1 MKFINKPLNSYDLMN
16 WCRYLGIY
24 ITGIYSR
31 DEHMPKKHSPCIINL
46 DDLKGPGT
54 HWTCCDQGDDKQT
67 LWYFD
72 SFGMLYPNEFKL
84 IAKRDGITNIIFN
97 SAQYQDIKSVLCGFY
112 VLYFLIESQLFNKSY
127 FDILQPLS
135 ITNVN
140 QNEKF
145 IKNYFKNIM

>member
-1 MKFINKPLNSYDLMN
+1 MKFINKPLNTYDLIN
-16 WCRYLGIY
+16 WCEYLGIY

-31 DEHMPKKHSPCIINL
+31 DEYFHKEHSPCIINL
-46 DDLKGPGT
+46 DDLQGIGT
-54 HWTCCDQGDDKQT
+54 HWVCCVSGDDKQT

-72 SFGMLYPNEFKL
+72 SFGMWYPDEFKL

-97 SAQYQDIKSVLCGFY
+97 NAQYQDIKSVLCGYY
-112 VLYFLIESQLFNKSY
+112 VLYFLRESQLFNKSY
-127 FDILQPLS
+127 YDILQPLS
-135 ITNVN
+135 ITNVD